1 MAIDIHKVGNIKSRR
16 VFAAENTT
24 GYAERRR
31 QLNQNYID
39 EFVNPK
45 QYIKAKLKMLR
56 NEMFIKPTE
65 EEVEHL
71 YSLKTSVAIDNA
83 VHSIIDRHWDKE

>member
-1 MAIDIHKVGNIKSRR
+1 MSFIGVHKVGNIKSRR
-16 VFAAENTT
+16 VFASEKTDN
-24 GYAERRR
+24 EIEKRR
-31 QLNQNYID
+31 QLQQNYVD
-39 EFVNPK
+39 DFVNPK

-71 YSLKTSVAIDNA
+71 YSLETSVAIDNA
-83 VHSIIDRHWDKE
+83 VHSIIDRHWG